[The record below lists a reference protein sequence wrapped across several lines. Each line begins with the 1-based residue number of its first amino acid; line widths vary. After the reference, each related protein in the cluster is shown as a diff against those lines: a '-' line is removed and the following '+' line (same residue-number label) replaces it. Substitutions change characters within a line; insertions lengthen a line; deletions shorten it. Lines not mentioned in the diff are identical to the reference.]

1 MIANRGKTIIL
12 FLIFMLCVSVANA
25 NQTNDSD
32 KYTFDRYGGEKFTPQ
47 PMEFGENLQN
57 KGQDG
62 LGISSSTKA
71 NETERKHMLLQFYA
85 NPNEEQQEMLKERGV
100 NFVHGAGTYSFVVSM
115 PASLTPA
122 DLPAEAGLRWMG
134 EIPVENKYDHIF
146 GLNAPEWART
156 EDGQIELWIVFYE
169 DVTYEEAQ
177 KIANKYSSTAP
188 AFEMYPYMLD
198 CLITTNEG
206 NITAIAS
213 EDIVQRAGF
222 PSDEPFTENESPTE
236 IQKSPGFQFILTVL
250 VLLFVLLYLKKEGFK

>member
-1 MIANRGKTIIL
+1 MTANRGKTIIL
-12 FLIFMLCVSVANA
+12 FLVFMLCVSVANA

-32 KYTFDRYGGEKFTPQ
+32 KYNFDRYGGEKFTPQ
-47 PMEFGENLQN
+47 PMEFGKNLQN

-62 LGISSSTKA
+62 VGVSGSTKA

-134 EIPVENKYDHIF
+134 EIPVENKYDRTF
-146 GLNAPEWART
+146 GLNVPEWARM
-156 EDGQIELWIVFYE
+156 EDGHVEIVICFYE

-177 KIANKYSSTAP
+177 NIANKYSSSTP
-188 AFEMYPYMLD
+188 QFYLYPHSFNSHV
-198 CLITTNEG
+198 TTNES
-206 NITAIAS
+206 NISLIAS
-213 EDIVQRAGF
+213 EDFVEGLTY
-222 PSDEPFTENESPTE
+222 PPGELVNEDLVNGKAIPDLE
-236 IQKSPGFQFILTVL
+236 LIFVVL
-250 VLLFVLLYLKKEGFK
+250 AIFLAIAIFKK